1 VQIKLLQF
9 NYGPGGGEAHFRI
22 LGENPSNSL
31 HHQPFF
37 AITVAYCLRSDPP
50 ERHRDTQEGLILS
63 CGPQQ
68 YALFDFI
75 NEQLCNGGN
84 LGDWPLAA
92 EYRPKIISMMTGMLS
107 FAELAHVG
115 DSVPIVLPIQP

>member
-1 VQIKLLQF
+1 V
-9 NYGPGGGEAHFRI
+9 
-22 LGENPSNSL
+22 
-31 HHQPFF
+31 
-37 AITVAYCLRSDPP
+37 
-50 ERHRDTQEGLILS
+50 S

-84 LGDWPLAA
+84 LDDWPLAA

-107 FAELAHVG
+107 FAELAHIE
-115 DSVPIVLPIQP
+115 DSVPIVLPIQL